1 MATASGGEPM
11 GVPIHPIF
19 AANGMHKTSAVLLK
33 SSFGNSGRTGV
44 TIVIINAVFAVLLMN
59 IEKTIVMIIILSM
72 TNFGDSP
79 KGLRNTRARYTSR

>member
-1 MATASGGEPM
+1 M
-11 GVPIHPIF
+11 GVPIHSIF
-19 AANGMHKTSAVLLK
+19 AANGMHKTSAVLPK

-59 IEKTIVMIIILSM
+59 IEKTVVMIIILSM

-79 KGLRNTRARYTSR
+79 KV